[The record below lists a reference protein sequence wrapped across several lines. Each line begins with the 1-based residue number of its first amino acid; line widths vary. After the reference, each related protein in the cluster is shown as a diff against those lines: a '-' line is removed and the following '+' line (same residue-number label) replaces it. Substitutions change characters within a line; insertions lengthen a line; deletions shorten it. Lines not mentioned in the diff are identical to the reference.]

1 MKFNKTYIANI
12 KFVHTLLCV
21 LFFAISPSLHSQIE
35 LKGQVQRNDS
45 THYSIDQVLIVNKKN
60 STGTLSDIK
69 GFYRIKVDS
78 SSVLIVKKMGY
89 LNDTIYVRKYWNEI
103 RNGIIQKN
111 IYLTLS
117 PVVLPTFVL
126 KYKYVSV
133 DPVERRKEWSYVLDR
148 PIASAQSPITAL
160 YQQFSKKGK
169 ELRKLEA
176 LYYEDEKRRYMDQ
189 RFSRFKAVILTGL
202 AGDDLDA
209 FLMSCR
215 PSYEIMILYN
225 DYDLYERIKLCY
237 EEYKLLHPEVI
248 NKIIKK

>member
-1 MKFNKTYIANI
+1 MLF
-12 KFVHTLLCV
+12 V
-21 LFFAISPSLHSQIE
+21 LFSNSVFSQIE
-35 LKGQVQRNDS
+35 LKGQVQRDDS
-45 THYSIDQVLIVNKKN
+45 THFTIDQVLIVNKTN
-60 STGTLSDIK
+60 NTGTLSDIK

-78 SSVLIVKKMGY
+78 SSVLIVKKLGY
-89 LNDTIYVRKYWNEI
+89 LNDTIYVKRYWSEVK
-103 RNGIIQKN
+103 NGSIQKN
-111 IYLTLS
+111 IYLKLS
-117 PVVLPTFVL
+117 PVILPTFVL

-133 DPVERRKEWSYVLDR
+133 DPVERRKEWAYVLDR
-148 PIASAQSPITAL
+148 SHASAQSPITAI

-202 AGDDLDA
+202 AGEDLDA

-215 PSYEIMILYN
+215 PSYEIMLLYN
-225 DYDLYERIKLCY
+225 DYDLYERIRLCY
-237 EEYKLLHPEVI
+237 EEYKVQHPEVI